1 MADDRH
7 GAGTLSTGQ
16 KVAMIES
23 VEKIIAARCKQF
35 VRPAPG
41 GRSDHSA
48 AEDAAQ
54 ACRLALW
61 ALADRFDPAG
71 VAKWS
76 TFAYPAI
83 GHALARFREEAYGFT
98 MRGQCAAIG
107 HDIEFKSATPP
118 GAGDTGEGV
127 IDTDGDEFDALDR
140 SLAAVRRVMFADHLN
155 ALSPTQR
162 RLVEMV
168 VFGGLTLPQVA
179 DQLGQKLSIVELTFR
194 GTVERLRAEGL
205 IPAALVAELGITPRP
220 VRPAKKWAAGEKA
233 AFLAA
238 AQSARPARDVAAE
251 FGLLLAR
258 VTATRRRLR
267 ARASAAASARRA
279 DPCLA

>member
-1 MADDRH
+1 MASDRPA
-7 GAGTLSTGQ
+7 AGTLSAER
-16 KVAMIES
+16 KAAMIES
-23 VEKIIAARCKQF
+23 VEGIIAARCRQF
-35 VRPAPG
+35 VRHAPG
-41 GRSDHSA
+41 DRSDHSA

-61 ALADRFDPAG
+61 TLADRFDPAG

-83 GHALARFREEAYGFT
+83 GHAVARFREEAYAFT
-98 MRGQCAAIG
+98 LRGQCGTVG
-107 HDIEFKSATPP
+107 HDIDFKSATPP
-118 GAGDTGEGV
+118 DAGDIGA
-127 IDTDGDEFDALDR
+127 DGDEFDALER

-155 ALSPTQR
+155 ALTANQR

-194 GTVERLRAEGL
+194 GTVERLRSRGL
-205 IPAALVAELGITPRP
+205 IPAALVAKLGITPRP
-220 VRPAKKWAAGEKA
+220 TRPAKKWAAGEKD

-238 AQSARPARDVAAE
+238 ARSARPAGEVAAE
-251 FGLLLAR
+251 FGLGSAR
-258 VTATRRRLR
+258 VTTIRRRLR
-267 ARASAAASARRA
+267 AKASAAAAR
-279 DPCLA
+279 LAELCPA